1 MSITASDVMSLRDR
15 TGAGMMD
22 CKKALQESGGDVEKA
37 EDLLRIKGM
46 KSADKKAG
54 RETGEGR
61 VLTVLADDG
70 RSGAMVAVRCET
82 DFAAGTEDFQGLL
95 NALCD
100 HVASQKPNSVEDMLE
115 QPWQG
120 SDVSVDRAIK
130 EATSKLGENMQL
142 AGIAYLETGEGQ
154 VGTYIH
160 HNCKVGV
167 LVSVTT
173 PASQG
178 DAAEHLKS
186 LGMHIAF
193 TNPPALTRD
202 EVAADEVERE
212 VGIYREEIKDKPEE
226 IQEKIIQG
234 KLDKFYSTQA
244 LVEQP
249 WVKDDTLS
257 VAQAMEALLG
267 EGSQVAAFA
276 RFAIGE

>member
-1 MSITASDVMSLRDR
+1 
-15 TGAGMMD
+15 
-22 CKKALQESGGDVEKA
+22 
-37 EDLLRIKGM
+37 
-46 KSADKKAG
+46 
-54 RETGEGR
+54 
-61 VLTVLADDG
+61 
-70 RSGAMVAVRCET
+70 
-82 DFAAGTEDFQGLL
+82 
-95 NALCD
+95 
-100 HVASQKPNSVEDMLE
+100 
-115 QPWQG
+115 
-120 SDVSVDRAIK
+120 
-130 EATSKLGENMQL
+130 
-142 AGIAYLETGEGQ
+142 
-154 VGTYIH
+154 
-160 HNCKVGV
+160 
-167 LVSVTT
+167 
-173 PASQG
+173 
-178 DAAEHLKS
+178 
-186 LGMHIAF
+186 MHIAF